1 MMISPESFIEE
12 HKNKSYK
19 ELLLIRDELMSEI
32 SAFEND
38 TDCQGKDR
46 IHN

>member
-19 ELLLIRDELMSEI
+19 ELLAVRDELMSEI
-32 SAFEND
+32 IAFEKD
-38 TDCQGKDR
+38 TDRWAKNG
-46 IHN
+46 